1 MVNGELSLFWY
12 EQWAHSTHKL
22 YGQLDLNE
30 DQFVLL
36 YSFDTYFYDEA
47 TDFRFGNQ
55 SDIYAEIIDKATG
68 NSVSGQVQ
76 LTSMIGNDDLVYFDI
91 DDDNTISI
99 AYTAID
105 YQYDGSWDRNE
116 KTVFETYDSELAR
129 DISVFGPE
137 LASTGSSQSHLYFQ
151 KSEVTTDDVSDNNTN
166 ISTTHYEVTFD
177 LPQTHLKII

>member
-1 MVNGELSLFWY
+1 M
-12 EQWAHSTHKL
+12 
-22 YGQLDLNE
+22 DLNE

-129 DISVFGPE
+129 TSQFGPE
-137 LASTGSSQSHLYFQ
+137 LASTGSSQSHLYWEDGKVIYIERDDTPNEWESFALYDFI
-151 KSEVTTDDVSDNNTN
+151 SGDTTWLTENYLKDD
-166 ISTTHYEVTFD
+166 EQCGTF
-177 LPQTHLKII
+177 HS